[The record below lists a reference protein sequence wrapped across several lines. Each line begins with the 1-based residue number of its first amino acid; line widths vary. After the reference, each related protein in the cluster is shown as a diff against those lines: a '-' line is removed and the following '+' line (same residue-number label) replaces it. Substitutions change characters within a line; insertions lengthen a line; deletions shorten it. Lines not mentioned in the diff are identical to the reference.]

1 MVSRDLKIDKVSI
14 NNFIKNEDRKILDSL
29 PFAERQKYINNLQ
42 QSINSHLNNSYWFA
56 RFLSKLSR
64 QDPIIKGTFQFGN
77 ISDIKSLRISLYQ
90 YSFTDGDSDENNWW
104 KIETGNSPSII
115 IDIK

>member
-1 MVSRDLKIDKVSI
+1 MVARDLKIDEVSI

-56 RFLSKLSR
+56 RFLSKLSM
-64 QDPIIKGTFQFGN
+64 QDSIMKDAFQYGN
-77 ISDIKSLRISLYQ
+77 GDIEQILTSLS
-90 YSFTDGDSDENNWW
+90 
-104 KIETGNSPSII
+104 
-115 IDIK
+115 